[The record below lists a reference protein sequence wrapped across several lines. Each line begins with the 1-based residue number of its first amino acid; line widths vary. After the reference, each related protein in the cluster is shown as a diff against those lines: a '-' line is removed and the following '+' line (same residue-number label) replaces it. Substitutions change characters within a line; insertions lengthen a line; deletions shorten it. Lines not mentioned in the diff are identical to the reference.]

1 MANTFDYIYWRG
13 DIDFA
18 VAPFNPVDALILC
31 RLSYIPFDGIVGD
44 LDKAPVPLS
53 LAAKTCLELVKSG
66 ERAFRMDDDMRLLD
80 ALISAPRFCDM
91 LLCGYVN
98 RFDKEAEKQ
107 FSAIT
112 ALTGDA
118 ARFVAF
124 RGTDGTL
131 VGWKED
137 FNICFQTAVPAQLDA
152 VEYLEASAACD
163 ERPIRVGGHSKGGN
177 LAVYA
182 SASCSQ
188 GVKARISAIYNND
201 GPGFNSQTLEKKDFL
216 SVIPRVHTFVPQS
229 SVIGMLLQH
238 EEDFT
243 IVHSENMGILQHD
256 LYSWHITPNS
266 FVFDE
271 TTTNSSQFIDMAL
284 KDWLTGMTSEFRGKF
299 IDGVYAILAS
309 SDATTLGELVSGKSA
324 IAIIKAMKNT
334 DEETKEMLSEA
345 FRILRQSMKKALPVQ
360 LEKIHKRYV
369 EARAAE
375 SSRVGAA
382 ESRRVFVRKP
392 RELAMNQAGDK

>member
-13 DIDFA
+13 DLDFSA
-18 VAPFNPVDALILC
+18 APFNPVDALILC
-31 RLSYIPFDGIVGD
+31 RLSYIPFDGVVGD
-44 LDKAPVPLS
+44 FSAAPVPL
-53 LAAKTCLELVKSG
+53 LPAAQKCLRLVEKG
-66 ERAFRMDDDMRLLD
+66 ERSLRMEDDARLLETLMAAPRFRDMRLE
-80 ALISAPRFCDM
+80 
-91 LLCGYVN
+91 GYVN

-112 ALTGDA
+112 AITGDDT
-118 ARFVAF
+118 RFVAF

-137 FNICFQTAVPAQLDA
+137 FNICFQTAVPAQIDA
-152 VEYLEASAACD
+152 VEYLEASAARD
-163 ERPIRVGGHSKGGN
+163 ERPLRVGGHSKGGN

-182 SASCSQ
+182 SASCSDSI
-188 GVKARISAIYNND
+188 KARIVAIYNND
-201 GPGFNSQTLEKKDFL
+201 GPGFNSQTLATKDFL
-216 SVIPRVHTFVPQS
+216 SVIPRVKTFVPQS

-243 IVHSENMGILQHD
+243 IVHSEKMGILQHD
-256 LYSWHITPNS
+256 LYSWHITPDS

-284 KDWLTGMTSEFRGKF
+284 KDWLTGMTPEFRGKF

-309 SDATTLGELVSGKSA
+309 SDATTLGELMRGKNA
-324 IAIIKAMKNT
+324 IAIVKALKNT
-334 DEETKEMLSEA
+334 DEQTKELLSEA

-360 LEKIHKRYV
+360 LEKIHRHYGRQ
-369 EARAAE
+369 A
-375 SSRVGAA
+375 SMG
-382 ESRRVFVRKP
+382 KP
-392 RELAMNQAGDK
+392 RELPVDE